1 MLYMFNINHLAYVDV
16 VYIHFLALTL
26 TFINYSGANFPLS
39 FPFPSLQKSQPSAVS
54 IPFFPYSSSLRG
66 PTHKSS

>member
-39 FPFPSLQKSQPSAVS
+39 FTFPFL
-54 IPFFPYSSSLRG
+54 
-66 PTHKSS
+66 